1 MPNIEPELNE
11 RQRTQFRGLIEEIV
25 THLKAQRDA
34 LDAKIIALEEVGRLY
49 GTGADD
55 TDGAAPKTEAKK
67 SAKRNPRRSPATRT
81 PRTKSHAPPRT
92 HRTHRAPENPDG
104 KLLSVAQVAG
114 RVGTHITTIYAE
126 IKTGRLKPVN
136 EQRPAMF
143 TQEEFA
149 RWFAARTN
157 KSAAP

>member
-1 MPNIEPELNE
+1 MSMSDPEPELNE

-34 LDAKIIALEEVGRLY
+34 LDAKIIALEEVDRLY
-49 GTGADD
+49 GTEADD
-55 TDGAAPKTEAKK
+55 TDVAAPRTEAKK
-67 SAKRNPRRSPATRT
+67 SAKHKPRRSPATRT

-92 HRTHRAPENPDG
+92 HRTPGNPDG
-104 KLLSVAQVAG
+104 KFLSVAQVAG
-114 RVGTHITTIYAE
+114 RVGTHITTIYTE
-126 IKTGRLKPVN
+126 IKIGRLKPVN

-149 RWFAARTN
+149 RWFAARTS
-157 KSAAP
+157 KSTAP